1 MWSWDG
7 LQLEVK
13 KWATNGYY
21 KETAICLEMLQVVF
35 SLTWCSRNTEHLFM
49 FRPSGHL
56 CIFSPYT
63 INRGHFRKMKTKK
76 YHTVGTK
83 HGGVKLVLLAAT
95 SPH

>member
-49 FRPSGHL
+49 FRPSGQL

-63 INRGHFRKMKTKK
+63 INRGHFRVNCKPQCKVIVRFRYST
-76 YHTVGTK
+76 Y
-83 HGGVKLVLLAAT
+83 
-95 SPH
+95 S